1 MLLDS
6 NLIIYAARPEH
17 GALRDFIARE
27 VPCVSVISKVE
38 TLGYHELTGQE
49 KQFLEEFFK
58 AAGVLPVSH
67 SAIAEAIRLRQQR
80 RISLGDALIAG
91 AALSHGVPLATHNTE
106 DFAWVEDLDVVDPL
120 ANKS

>member
-27 VPCVSVISKVE
+27 VPYVSVISKVE

-67 SAIAEAIRLRQQR
+67 SAIPKRFDSASSAACHLAMRLSLER
-80 RISLGDALIAG
+80 RSVTAC
-91 AALSHGVPLATHNTE
+91 H
-106 DFAWVEDLDVVDPL
+106 
-120 ANKS
+120 